1 MCFLT
6 FVRQGWKEKWS
17 GKISTIRFPG
27 LNLSLK
33 KEKEGKNLLHLLSTS
48 IRGNFNQILCLAVRW
63 SMDALWHFCSC
74 DLSELRILWIIW
86 LDRREDCH
94 NKNLSYSFLR
104 WKCMETS
111 LAMAST
117 LRVGDVWK
125 APVIQRA
132 ALCYIFFKIL
142 RW

>member
-1 MCFLT
+1 MEVATWFLMLVSDTTIVEKRLDDALNMILSKFFMCFLT

-74 DLSELRILWIIW
+74 DPSELRIL
-86 LDRREDCH
+86 
-94 NKNLSYSFLR
+94 
-104 WKCMETS
+104 
-111 LAMAST
+111 
-117 LRVGDVWK
+117 
-125 APVIQRA
+125 
-132 ALCYIFFKIL
+132 
-142 RW
+142 